1 LRRLELIHIN
11 LVDLPELPQSL
22 EHISLSQCLLPESS
36 VFSSILEGK
45 TLPNLKTAIFNSSN
59 VATYQFLVDFLT
71 NSKAPITHLDV
82 ESCPNI
88 WKEELQRLMLEG
100 YLSML
105 TDLNIAGLAGIDD
118 SLTPVIINTMPKLE
132 VLDLSNTHI
141 TGITLKDLA
150 DAEKVKIKKLSAKN
164 CASPLSLDAVEYA
177 LRRGIRLPSPLDR
190 NSSLGPDLWP
200 GLRRSC

>member
-1 LRRLELIHIN
+1 MNLI
-11 LVDLPELPQSL
+11 DLPELPPSL
-22 EHISLSQCLLPESS
+22 EHISLSQCHLPEGSI
-36 VFSSILEGK
+36 FSSILEGK
-45 TLPNLKTAIFNSSN
+45 ALPNLKTAILNASN
-59 VATYQFLVDFLT
+59 IASYQFLVDLLV
-71 NSKAPITHLDV
+71 NSEAPLAHLDV
-82 ESCPNI
+82 EGCPNI
-88 WKEELQRLMLEG
+88 WKEALQQLMSEG
-100 YLSML
+100 HFSML

-118 SLTPVIINTMPKLE
+118 SLTPVIIDAMPNLE
-132 VLDLSNTHI
+132 VLDLSNTRI

-164 CASPLSLDAVEYA
+164 CASPLSPDAVEYA